1 MIEGS
6 EVEEVRLPQQSWR
19 DLSSTERRNLAMLF
33 VLYTIQA
40 LPLGLVSGTLPLL
53 LKSTVSYS
61 ELGVLSLCYYPFSLK
76 LLWSPVVDAVY
87 STRIGRRKTWII
99 ATQLVMAVVFLLAAN
114 YVQEAVTSPSVDIQK
129 LTAIFFLLVLL
140 AATQDIAVDGWALIL
155 VEKRNLSYASTCEAL
170 GMQMGYQISYPLFIA
185 LNSPTF
191 CAEYLNIQ
199 GAVLDIGL
207 LLRLCA
213 FAYLAVTIALY
224 FKTEAAAEIPKDL
237 SIKMAYRQLG
247 SLFTLPGIKHYLVV
261 GMLFKIGF
269 VANESISMLELVDR
283 GFRREQLAFTA
294 VIDFPSQVL
303 IGLVTLN
310 FSKNLKP
317 WLLGQGFRLS
327 LALLSIFIVWQ
338 YSTERAYLFPLIVAL
353 HLAITFAATCMF
365 VSSGAFF
372 NRISDPAIGG
382 MYITF
387 LNTVSNVGGTW
398 PKWFVFSAVDMATVA
413 YCKRPSSMFWD
424 ETMPCRHVSDC
435 ASGSVCETIVDGYY
449 IVAAVSFLLG
459 VMILAFVVLP
469 KTAIMESLPLS
480 SWRIPKHLYS

>member
-1 MIEGS
+1 MDHCNPAGHGCRLLPRRELRPGRRHLFSHRHSDTDSNILPARLARCNARYRRGRLGTHPRGEEEFAIRIYLRGS
-6 EVEEVRLPQQSWR
+6 RHADGISNCISALRGVELAHLLCRVLAHPRRGVGHGLLHAPLCGGVPCDDDCV
-19 DLSSTERRNLAMLF
+19 DLQDRGRSLGFVCISSPGPPPLTF
-33 VLYTIQA
+33 SVQA
-40 LPLGLVSGTLPLL
+40 DADVAKDL
-53 LKSTVSYS
+53 TVS
-61 ELGVLSLCYYPFSLK
+61 
-76 LLWSPVVDAVY
+76 
-87 STRIGRRKTWII
+87 T
-99 ATQLVMAVVFLLAAN
+99 
-114 YVQEAVTSPSVDIQK
+114 
-129 LTAIFFLLVLL
+129 
-140 AATQDIAVDGWALIL
+140 
-155 VEKRNLSYASTCEAL
+155 
-170 GMQMGYQISYPLFIA
+170 
-185 LNSPTF
+185 
-191 CAEYLNIQ
+191 
-199 GAVLDIGL
+199 
-207 LLRLCA
+207 
-213 FAYLAVTIALY
+213 
-224 FKTEAAAEIPKDL
+224 
-237 SIKMAYRQLG
+237 AYRQLA

-261 GMLFKIGF
+261 GMLFKLGF
-269 VANESISMLELVDR
+269 VANESIFMLELVDR
-283 GFRREQLAFTA
+283 GFRREQLAFAA

-317 WLLGQGFRLS
+317 WLFGQGVRLW
-327 LALLSIFIVWQ
+327 LALLSIVLVWQ
-338 YSTERAYLFPLIVAL
+338 YKPERVYLFPLVVTL
-353 HLAITFAATCMF
+353 HVAITFASTCMF